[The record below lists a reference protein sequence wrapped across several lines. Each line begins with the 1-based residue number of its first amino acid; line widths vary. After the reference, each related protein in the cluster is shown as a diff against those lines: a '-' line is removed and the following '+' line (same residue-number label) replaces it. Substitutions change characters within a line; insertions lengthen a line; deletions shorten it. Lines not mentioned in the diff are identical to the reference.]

1 MSKKEEGRDEI
12 DFLHV
17 DQHQT
22 FLQVVT
28 INLGGYGQACT
39 NYTKQK
45 VCEIFAIFQNFEFWV
60 KVRPMTFPFHNM
72 KSIPSVFFTELI
84 VCVT

>member
-22 FLQVVT
+22 FLQVVN
-28 INLGGYGQACT
+28 INLGVYG
-39 NYTKQK
+39 
-45 VCEIFAIFQNFEFWV
+45 
-60 KVRPMTFPFHNM
+60 
-72 KSIPSVFFTELI
+72 
-84 VCVT
+84 